1 MSDPTYEILRTGLA
15 WLGTVDMP
23 EGAIL
28 QHTMGPVSPVTP
40 DGLQF
45 KFHAAGPEGCTAVVI
60 VEVAHPRCTVPG
72 VGLDNPLPEGT
83 MATLATMLTH
93 ELGADVHSTWNGDGF
108 INGSIGLAALLSPSL
123 AAARARYRQGCT
135 EPGCTRRVFCGHQ
148 AWVSG
153 LALANEACRIDW
165 PVPEAA
171 EPDPEGDA
179 NDPRPP
185 EDLKATI
192 AAAMTAFTEL
202 VAIGPCPEHI
212 VTRMAGL
219 VGAGIEMH
227 YRPHTCDA
235 PSDGNCSICRGI
247 AARIAPTVASVIYP
261 WSVKHARDAAA
272 AQPPPVCTGVAARW
286 CEIHGD
292 CTCPEPEPD
301 RTVDQPPMNSH
312 GCPLHGANTKHG
324 DPELTGDAAAMASA
338 VERWMKLD
346 HVCAAIEAGDDPV
359 DVLADLEEDD
369 VPAVPTATRTE
380 YGVIRDHDGSFFA
393 CASKSAAI
401 GAQQTLKGRAA
412 CREILTMPPTLLEE
426 NPDV

>member
-1 MSDPTYEILRTGLA
+1 MTDDPTYAILRTGLA

-28 QHTMGPVSPVTP
+28 QHTMGPVSPITP
-40 DGLQF
+40 GGLRF
-45 KFHAAGPEGCTAVVI
+45 SFTASGPDGCTAVI
-60 VEVAHPRCTVPG
+60 AVEVAHPRYVKAPG
-72 VGLDNPLPEGT
+72 QGLENPLPEGT

-108 INGSIGLAALLSPSL
+108 INGGIGLTALLSPSL

-135 EPGCTRRVFCGHQ
+135 EPGCTRRVFCGHE

-165 PVPEAA
+165 PVPELA
-171 EPDPEGDA
+171 EPDPEGDVS
-179 NDPRPP
+179 DPPPP
-185 EDLKATI
+185 EDLKATV
-192 AAAMTAFTEL
+192 AAAMSAFVEL

-212 VTRMAGL
+212 VTRMADL
-219 VGAGIEMH
+219 MGAGIEMYH
-227 YRPHTCDA
+227 RPHTCDA

-272 AQPPPVCTGVAARW
+272 AQPTPVCTGLAARW

-292 CTCPEPEPD
+292 CTCPED
-301 RTVDQPPMNSH
+301 AALNSH

-324 DPELTGDAAAMASA
+324 DPELTGDAAAMTSA
-338 VERWMKLD
+338 VERWTKLD
-346 HVCAAIEAGDDPV
+346 RACAAIEAGVDPV
-359 DVLADLEEDD
+359 DALADLEEDD
-369 VPAVPTATRTE
+369 SASDVAAVPTSTRTE
-380 YGVIRDHDGSFFA
+380 YGVIRDHNGSFFA
-393 CASKSAAI
+393 CASKASAIA
-401 GAQQTLKGRAA
+401 AQPVLKGRAA
-412 CREILTMPPTLLEE
+412 CREILTMPAVPLT
-426 NPDV
+426 D